1 MTTADILK
9 GAEATVQKHRTA
21 ALYTAALAIFAIFLS
36 ACGGGAGTANNGG
49 TTSDPNE
56 IAARV
61 NGKEIRM
68 EEVDKAVKAQGGGE
82 IGNLSPL
89 ELASARMT
97 VLNQLVQGEVMYQK
111 AQAEQTVP
119 TDEEVTAEMN
129 NRKTASKVSAEE
141 FDRQMK
147 EAGETEQT
155 WRESV
160 KKEMAL
166 QKLQEKIAS
175 RVDAPKD
182 SEIQDFYNSNKAQFK
197 NKRGAQLGAIV
208 IDPSNAGQGDT
219 TTNETEANIRAVDVG
234 NRAMNGSDFA
244 TLAREFSEDL
254 TTRSS
259 GGDWRYFTEDE
270 LKQTFGPAVSDFI
283 MTKMQNGQIFPK
295 ALPLQGR
302 ILIVKLQRKQETDED
317 LTLDSPG
324 VRQQVTELLTN
335 ARKALLWQS
344 YAANAITEAKVENL
358 LASKIVANPNELS
371 GARPAGAATETDANS
386 NSNADTNANTE
397 PNANANSNAAAAD
410 TNANTN
416 TTSNTPA
423 ATNTNANKNTNA
435 AK

>member
-9 GAEATVQKHRTA
+9 GAEATVQKHRST
-21 ALYTAALAIFAIFLS
+21 ALYTAALAIFAIFLG
-36 ACGGGAGTANNGG
+36 ACGGGAGPVNNGG

-82 IGNLSPL
+82 IANLSPL

-129 NRKTASKVSAEE
+129 KRKTGSSLSAEE
-141 FDRQMK
+141 FDSKMK

-155 WRESV
+155 WRENV
-160 KKEMAL
+160 KKEIAL
-166 QKLQEKIAS
+166 QKLQEKISA

-182 SEIQDFYNSNKAQFK
+182 SEIADFYNTNKEQFK

-208 IDPSNAGQGDT
+208 IDPSNSGQGDT
-219 TTNETEANIRAVDVG
+219 TTNEAEANIRAKDVG
-234 NRAMNGSDFA
+234 QRAMSGSDFA

-254 TTRSS
+254 STRSS

-270 LKQTFGPAVSDFI
+270 MKQTFGANITDFI
-283 MTKMQNGQIFPK
+283 MTKMQNGQIVPT
-295 ALPLQGR
+295 AIQLQGR
-302 ILIVKLQRKQETDED
+302 VLIVKLQRKQETDED
-317 LTLDSPG
+317 LTLESPG
-324 VRQQVTELLTN
+324 VRQQVTQLLTN
-335 ARKALLWQS
+335 ARQGLLWQS
-344 YAANAITEAKVENL
+344 YAASAMNEAKIENL
-358 LASKIVANPNELS
+358 LAAKIVANPNELS
-371 GARPAGAATETDANS
+371 GARPATAAPANASNTNANS
-386 NSNADTNANTE
+386 NTNTESNVNADSNAA
-397 PNANANSNAAAAD
+397 ASNANSNAANA
-410 TNANTN
+410 TNA
-416 TTSNTPA
+416 A
-423 ATNTNANKNTNA
+423 AANDANGNANTNA